1 MKQKQSLAKAFK
13 FAIKGIGFALKERN
27 VVLDVICALTAIIL
41 GFVLKISDT
50 EWFATLLCIALVL
63 SLEMLNTALEKTID
77 HLHPQLHS
85 KVGEIK
91 DIAAGSVLVS
101 VIISGVIGCIIFI
114 PKIVNLFSAGS

>member
-1 MKQKQSLAKAFK
+1 MKKKQGLVSAFV
-13 FAIKGIGFALKERN
+13 FAFKGIGFAFKERN
-27 VVLDVICALTAIIL
+27 IILDLICAFIAITL
-41 GFVLKISDT
+41 GFIFHVSTT
-50 EWFATLLCIALVL
+50 EWIAILFCIALVL

-101 VIISGVIGCIIFI
+101 VIISGIIGGIIFI
-114 PKIVNLFSAGS
+114 PKVLIMCKGC